1 MEWEW
6 LTPEVIWFIIGLIL
20 IILEFGIPGIIT
32 VFFGIGAWLVVI
44 LLLMFDIP
52 LNLQI
57 IIFIIGSVVPL
68 ILLRRSFIKLFRG
81 KSLSGNV
88 DSDDQADFIGS
99 RATVTEEI
107 TPDTRGRV
115 EFRGSTWTAE
125 SEETLTKG
133 TRVEIIDKKNI
144 TLSVK
149 SLSKGG

>member
-6 LTPEVIWFIIGLIL
+6 LTPEIIWFVIGLIL
-20 IILEFGIPGIIT
+20 IILEFGIPGVIT

-44 LLLMFDIP
+44 LLLLFDIP

-57 IIFIIGSVVPL
+57 IIFIVGSIVPL
-68 ILLRRSFIKLFRG
+68 ILLRKSFIKLFRG

-88 DSDDQADFIGS
+88 DPDDQADFIGS

-107 TPDTRGRV
+107 TPTKSGRV

-125 SEETLTKG
+125 SDETLTKG

-144 TLSVK
+144 TLTVK